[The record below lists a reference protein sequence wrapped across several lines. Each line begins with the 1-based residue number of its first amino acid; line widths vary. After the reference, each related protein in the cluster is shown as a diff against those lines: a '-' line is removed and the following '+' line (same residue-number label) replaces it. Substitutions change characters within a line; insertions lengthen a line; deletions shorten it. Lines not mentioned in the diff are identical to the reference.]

1 LLDFITNFSI
11 LSKLDTSLDLMLREN
26 EPLENLKTFFRF
38 LMFSTI
44 KYIGK
49 VHRHEIVSEI
59 CCYTIYLPLA
69 RNNLEQGVSRYD
81 IQPINFNK
89 C

>member
-1 LLDFITNFSI
+1 
-11 LSKLDTSLDLMLREN
+11 MLREN
-26 EPLENLKTFFRF
+26 EPIENLKTFFRF

-44 KYIGK
+44 KCIGK
-49 VHRHEIVSEI
+49 VHRHEIVPET
-59 CCYTIYLPLA
+59 CCYTISLPLA
-69 RNNLEQGVSRYD
+69 RSKLEHGVHRFD